1 MDNFDRTKG
10 PGKVAAINRG
20 TGKRSGIRPTVFFVV
35 VVVFVCFCFFVIGD
49 KLCFLISDVHVA
61 VG

>member
-35 VVVFVCFCFFVIGD
+35 VVFCLFLFFVIGD